1 MGLVAPGIWD
11 LPRPG
16 MESMSPALAGGF
28 LTTEPP
34 GRPQNINYFNILT
47 GDSGAEIRPN
57 LVTSEKP
64 LTQILQV
71 FMGRKIFY
79 LKDTPGTLVE
89 SKRKETRRE
98 AVPI

>member
-1 MGLVAPGIWD
+1 MCMGLGPPGIWD

-28 LTTEPP
+28 FTTEPP

-47 GDSGAEIRPN
+47 GDPGAEIRPN

-71 FMGRKIFY
+71 FTGRK
-79 LKDTPGTLVE
+79 TPGTSVE
-89 SKRKETRRE
+89 RKRKETRRE